1 MQNTIMETITTSSTS
16 SKTPAATPPIIAPV
30 PEQETI
36 DADVGADVCVAGVVT
51 EQSQPV
57 NPGAQLHLKSSGRFT
72 QVAPFVHGLERQ
84 LLRSVSQFSP
94 CKRTM
99 CNNTPQH

>member
-1 MQNTIMETITTSSTS
+1 MQNTIMEMITTSSTS
-16 SKTPAATPPIIAPV
+16 SKIPAATPPIIAPV
-30 PEQETI
+30 SEQETI
-36 DADVGADVCVAGVVT
+36 GGDVCSGDVCAADVVT

-84 LLRSVSQFSP
+84 LLRSVAQSSP
-94 CKRTM
+94 CKRTT
-99 CNNTPQH
+99 CNNTR

>member
-1 MQNTIMETITTSSTS
+1 MQNTIMEMITTSSTS
-16 SKTPAATPPIIAPV
+16 SKIPAATPPIIAPV
-30 PEQETI
+30 SGQETI
-36 DADVGADVCVAGVVT
+36 CAGVCAVDVVT

-84 LLRSVSQFSP
+84 LLRSVAQSSP
-94 CKRTM
+94 CKQTT
-99 CNNTPQH
+99 CNNIH